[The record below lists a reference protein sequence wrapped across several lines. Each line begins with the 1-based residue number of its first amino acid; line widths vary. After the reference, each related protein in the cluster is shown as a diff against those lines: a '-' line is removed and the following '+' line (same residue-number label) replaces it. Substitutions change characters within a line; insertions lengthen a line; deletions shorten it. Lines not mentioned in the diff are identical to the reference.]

1 MELSVLSYDLHL
13 QMESALSGTR
23 TIVKIFFLSTF
34 CSWWFEELTIIKL
47 YILMALKYYLNIV
60 LFLFPSS
67 MFDQQVIS
75 CHLSKLPE
83 MWNNRRSLHVSR
95 YFFVTW
101 HLSNCPDGAPSLYEY
116 SVVCSPSPIRP
127 SHGTTLPPPLPSHCP
142 SNLLS
147 VHNLCCL
154 LRC

>member
-116 SVVCSPSPIRP
+116 KRGLFTLTHTTISRNHPPSA
-127 SHGTTLPPPLPSHCP
+127 SSPPLS
-142 SNLLS
+142 LS
-147 VHNLCCL
+147 L
-154 LRC
+154 